1 MGALNP
7 AAAIKQKNEEFIKN
21 QKILLSR
28 ADQVAMKLD
37 QLDLK
42 VQLLTTEPNIA
53 LLYNS
58 YNPDTLESIKL
69 KDVSALN
76 I

>member
-1 MGALNP
+1 
-7 AAAIKQKNEEFIKN
+7 
-21 QKILLSR
+21 
-28 ADQVAMKLD
+28 MKLA

-42 VQLLTTEPNIA
+42 VQLLTTEQIIA